1 MSLKNG
7 LDKYY
12 IIIYSHIDHHLMKYS
27 LVISTSKI
35 YTSLCEAESRLEE
48 KQILNLTQNDSEDDL
63 SLDDRL
69 DVNIIIF
76 IY

>member
-1 MSLKNG
+1 
-7 LDKYY
+7 
-12 IIIYSHIDHHLMKYS
+12 MKYS

-48 KQILNLTQNDSEDDL
+48 KQILSLTPNDSEDL

-76 IY
+76 IHKIKYV